1 MGELEFGPSWF
12 ADNYGVEM
20 AEIQWTRLQQSNTLK
35 AVGIVRAAVGSDDP
49 QQNVFAATRAVA
61 QLVPGGVDA
70 TNAAFAEAA
79 PDLITGLANVAATLA
94 EHFAEKSGMPVE
106 QILDNV
112 EVAVRTVR
120 VVD

>member
-61 QLVPGGVDA
+61 QLVGVLIDPVDVAVHEA
-70 TNAAFAEAA
+70 TA
-79 PDLITGLANVAATLA
+79 
-94 EHFAEKSGMPVE
+94 
-106 QILDNV
+106 V
-112 EVAVRTVR
+112 EVGEVNEST
-120 VVD
+120 DG